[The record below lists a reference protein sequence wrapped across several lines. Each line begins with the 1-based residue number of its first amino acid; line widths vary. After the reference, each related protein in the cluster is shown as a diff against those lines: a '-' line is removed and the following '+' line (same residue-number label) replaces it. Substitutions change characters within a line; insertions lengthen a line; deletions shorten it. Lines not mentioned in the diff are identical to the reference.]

1 MPRGQGFLRDDDS
14 PLAQVDSA
22 ARPGAALPS
31 PDASQGLPPQGFSQR
46 RSPRGLKTP
55 LPLQTERPSVE
66 TPPTLNWSSATPT
79 LSRSSLPQVAAYC
92 EMQGSASRDTSLHPK
107 HQGIAPYRT
116 LEAAASRTGT
126 GFTRT
131 PGDDTNHIIMGD
143 ETARPSVLQAYESIE
158 KGSRE
163 SNVLQATETPSHKN
177 THRSSDASATSR
189 RGGRFAVEEGAGVG
203 GREGAGARGREC
215 GLGGGWEGGSSP
227 RQGLASSEL
236 FPGSQRPVRTGTDL
250 SIRGT
255 DLSIKGTDSAM
266 HRSHSMLRRADSF
279 ARDSSSHSTQG
290 TRRRRLN
297 QLLRDVSV
305 AGPLSEH
312 SYLLRDMHASSSSY
326 LLRDN
331 FEGEA
336 QDDTRGKCMT
346 PSWSRKV
353 ADARTL
359 ADDTTNH
366 SRSVH
371 SRLSQYHGTLPPPL
385 QRPTTIAQ
393 FVLEHGKRHELGHD
407 LGRLGVFTGELS
419 SDVKDL
425 IDLIMAGS
433 SSHGP
438 GDKMTHKIA
447 RRTEAKGVVA
457 KFLKYFTGTMAP
469 LNSWL
474 AQGIARHELAIN
486 DSKETKLSWWC
497 SAVGWRL
504 VCMYCMDVINVLLRG
519 AAQVVLLNSPLTGA
533 VIVVALYIQVPMC
546 VCVRARV
553 RACVRACVR
562 VRVCVHIS
570 SLCPYPLIHVCVFT
584 HICMYVSYVC
594 MYVYIR
600 MYLHTHTN
608 THTHTHSLCPSRLMA
623 CWVWCLQLP
632 RPGSWTWTPRSC
644 IRGSLAITAF

>member
-1 MPRGQGFLRDDDS
+1 MPRGPGFLHPGFLRDDDS

-31 PDASQGLPPQGFSQR
+31 PDASQDLPPQGFSQR
-46 RSPRGLKTP
+46 RSPRGLTTP
-55 LPLQTERPSVE
+55 LPLQTKRHSVE
-66 TPPTLNWSSATPT
+66 TPPTLSWSSVTPT
-79 LSRSSLPQVAAYC
+79 LNRSSLPQVAAYC

-116 LEAAASRTGT
+116 LEAAASRSGT

-131 PGDDTNHIIMGD
+131 PGDDTNHIIMGE
-143 ETARPSVLQAYESIE
+143 ETARPSALQAYDSIE
-158 KGSRE
+158 NGSRE
-163 SNVLQATETPSHKN
+163 SNVLQATESPSHKN
-177 THRSSDASATSR
+177 THCSFDASATSH
-189 RGGRFAVEEGAGVG
+189 RGGRFVVEEGVAVG
-203 GREGAGARGREC
+203 GGEGAGARGGEF

-236 FPGSQRPVRTGTDL
+236 FPGSQRLARTGTDL

-255 DLSIKGTDSAM
+255 DLSIRGTDSAM

-279 ARDSSSHSTQG
+279 ARDARDSSSHSTQG

-297 QLLRDVSV
+297 QLLRDVSL

-312 SYLLRDMHASSSSY
+312 AYLLRDMHASSSSY

-336 QDDTRGKCMT
+336 QDETWGKCIT

-353 ADARTL
+353 ADPRTL
-359 ADDTTNH
+359 DDDTTNH
-366 SRSVH
+366 SKSVH
-371 SRLSQYHGTLPPPL
+371 SRLSQYHGTLPPPR

-393 FVLEHGKRHELGHD
+393 FVLEHGKRHELGQE

-433 SSHGP
+433 SSHEP

-447 RRTEAKGVVA
+447 RGTEAKGVVA
-457 KFLKYFTGTMAP
+457 KFLKYFTYFTGTMAP

-486 DSKETKLSWWC
+486 DSKETKSWWGGGC
-497 SAVGWRL
+497 SAVRWRL
-504 VCMYCMDVINVLLRG
+504 LCMYCMDVINVLLRG
-519 AAQVVLLNSPLTGA
+519 AAQVVLLNNPLTGA
-533 VIVVALYIQVPMC
+533 VIVVALYIQVQMC
-546 VCVRARV
+546 VCV
-553 RACVRACVR
+553 CVCVSVCVCVR
-562 VRVCVHIS
+562 VCTYIQSVPIPLCVVNT
-570 SLCPYPLIHVCVFT
+570 Y
-584 HICMYVSYVC
+584 ICTYM
-594 MYVYIR
+594 
-600 MYLHTHTN
+600 L
-608 THTHTHSLCPSRLMA
+608 
-623 CWVWCLQLP
+623 
-632 RPGSWTWTPRSC
+632 RPN
-644 IRGSLAITAF
+644 